1 MEEDAMRSTSNG
13 FVAAV
18 RSFTA
23 ALTFGT
29 LALAITAPVGA
40 EPSGPPIR
48 VGGSI
53 ALTGPLA
60 STGLVHKLGGEIFIE
75 QINKG
80 DGLLGR
86 PIEWVLLDD
95 QSKPDLTRTLYERL
109 ITADKVDL
117 VIGPYATGSI
127 LSAMAV
133 AERHGKMLI
142 HNSMGIPKLAT
153 YDMQF
158 PVYQMGYDPE
168 QTFPNTLLDAL
179 AASGTPP
186 KTIAIV
192 TSKFP
197 SVHFLSVGAR
207 EVAKKRGLKEL
218 LYLEFEFGNR
228 DFGAIAARVRDA
240 DADLLWMGSI
250 GLESNMLLEAL
261 KKLNY
266 TPKNHFH
273 LYPAP
278 GPLALAPEG
287 QRALSMT
294 LFEPLPPFTNNP
306 VVAEFVKLYRER
318 AEKAKLSYTEPDMQA
333 ALGYAQWQVLHAAVT
348 ATKSLDDK
356 VLAQWLRANQVNTLL
371 GRMRFNGQ
379 GNYGDDLAKVKQVQ
393 NGKWLTVW
401 PKDSAAPGTKLLIP

>member
-1 MEEDAMRSTSNG
+1 MSKLPTNRFITAIRCC
-13 FVAAV
+13 AV
-18 RSFTA
+18 GLVFSA
-23 ALTFGT
+23 
-29 LALAITAPVGA
+29 LALASALPARA

-48 VGGSI
+48 VGGSL

-60 STGLVHKLGGEIFIE
+60 STSLVHKLAGEIFLQ

-86 PIEWVLLDD
+86 PVEWVLLDD

-117 VIGPYATGSI
+117 LIGPYATGSI

-142 HNSMGIPKLAT
+142 HNTMGIPKLAK
-153 YDMQF
+153 YAMQF
-158 PVYQMGYDPE
+158 PIYQFGYEPE
-168 QTFPNTLLDAL
+168 QTFPNMLFDAL
-179 AASGTPP
+179 AASGAAP
-186 KTIAIV
+186 KTFALV

-197 SVHFLSVGAR
+197 SVHFMSVGAS
-207 EVAKKRGLKEL
+207 EVAKKRGLTEL
-218 LYLEFEFGNR
+218 LYIEFEFGNR

-240 DADLLWMGSI
+240 DPDLLWMGSI

-278 GPLALAPEG
+278 APLALAPEG

-294 LFEPLPPFTNNP
+294 LFEPHAPFTNDP
-306 VVAEFVKLYRER
+306 VVREFVKLYRER
-318 AEKAKLSYTEPDMQA
+318 AEKAKLPYAEADMQA
-333 ALGYAQWQVLHAAVT
+333 ALGYAQWQVLYAAVT

-356 VLAQWLRANQVNTLL
+356 VLAQWLRANPVNTVL
-371 GRMRFNGQ
+371 GRMRFNGP
-379 GNYGDDLAKVKQVQ
+379 GNYGDDLAKIKQVQ
-393 NGKWLTVW
+393 NRKWLTVW
-401 PKDSAAPGTKLLIP
+401 PKEFAAPGTKLLTP

>member
-1 MEEDAMRSTSNG
+1 MRSSKRRLSEG
-13 FVAAV
+13 FLAAA
-18 RSFTA
+18 RGFMA
-23 ALTFGT
+23 AFAFGAF
-29 LALAITAPVGA
+29 ALSVSARA
-40 EPSGPPIR
+40 EAAPSGAPIR
-48 VGGSI
+48 VGGTM

-60 STGLVHKLGGEIFIE
+60 ATGFVHKLAGEIFVE

-80 DGLLGR
+80 AGMLGR
-86 PIEWVLLDD
+86 PVEWVLLDD
-95 QSKPDLTRTLYERL
+95 QSRPDLTRTLYDRFA
-109 ITADKVDL
+109 TGVDL

-133 AERHGKMLI
+133 AERQGRLLI
-142 HNSMGIPKLAT
+142 HNTMGIPKLAK

-158 PVYQMGYDPE
+158 PLYQFGYNAE
-168 QTFPNTLLDAL
+168 QTFPTKLFEGL
-179 AASGTPP
+179 AASGAPI

-207 EVAKKRGLKEL
+207 EVAKQRGLNEL

-240 DADLLWMGSI
+240 NPDFLWMGGI
-250 GLESNMLLEAL
+250 GLESNMLLDAM

-273 LYPAP
+273 LSPAP
-278 GPLALAPEG
+278 APLALAPEG

-294 LFEPLPPFTNNP
+294 LFEPHPPFTGNP
-306 VVAEFVKLYRER
+306 GAAEFTKLYRER
-318 AEKAKLSYTEPDMQA
+318 AEKAKLPYPEADMQA

-356 VLAQWLRANQVNTLL
+356 VLAAWLRANRVNTVL
-371 GRMRFNGQ
+371 GPMRFNGQ
-379 GNYGDDLAKVKQVQ
+379 GNYGDDLSAVKQVQ
-393 NGKWLTVW
+393 NGKWVTVW
-401 PKDSAAPGTKLLIP
+401 PRQSAAPGVKLMMP

>member
-1 MEEDAMRSTSNG
+1 MRTSKRRLSKDLFG
-13 FVAAV
+13 KTRAIA
-18 RSFTA
+18 A
-23 ALTFGT
+23 ALVFGAV
-29 LALAITAPVGA
+29 ALSVSAPGGA
-40 EPSGPPIR
+40 APSGPPIR
-48 VGGSI
+48 VGGSL

-60 STGLVHKLGGEIFIE
+60 ATAMVHKLAGEIFIE
-75 QINKG
+75 QVNKG

-86 PIEWVLLDD
+86 PVEWVLFDD
-95 QSKPDLTRTLYERL
+95 QSKPDLARTLYDRL
-109 ITADKVDL
+109 VTADKVDL
-117 VIGPYATGSI
+117 LIGPYATGSI

-142 HNSMGIPKLAT
+142 HNTFGIPKLAK

-158 PVYQMGYDPE
+158 PVYQFGFTPE
-168 QTFPNTLLDAL
+168 DTFPPKLYEGL
-179 AASGTPP
+179 AASGASI

-197 SVHFLSVGAR
+197 SVLFLSVGAR
-207 EVAKKRGLKEL
+207 EVAKKRGLTEV

-240 DADLLWMGSI
+240 NPDLLWMGSV
-250 GLESNMLLEAL
+250 GLESNMMLEAL

-287 QRALSMT
+287 ERALAMT
-294 LFEPLPPFTNNP
+294 LFEPHPPFTGNP
-306 VVAEFVKLYRER
+306 VAAEFIKLYRER
-318 AEKAKLSYTEPDMQA
+318 AEKAKLPYPEADMQA

-356 VLAQWLRANQVNTLL
+356 ALANWLRTHSVDTLL
-371 GRMRFNGQ
+371 GRMRFNGTH
-379 GNYGDDLAKVKQVQ
+379 NYGDDLSKVKQIQ
-393 NGKWLTVW
+393 SGKWITVW
-401 PKDSAAPGTKLLIP
+401 PKESAAPGVKFLSR

>member
-1 MEEDAMRSTSNG
+1 MAS
-13 FVAAV
+13 
-18 RSFTA
+18 
-23 ALTFGT
+23 LTFGA
-29 LALAITAPVGA
+29 LALATAAGA
-40 EPSGPPIR
+40 LAAPSGPPIR
-48 VGGSI
+48 VGGSM

-60 STGLVHKLGGEIFIE
+60 ATGMVHKLAGEIFIE
-75 QINKG
+75 QVNKG

-95 QSKPDLTRTLYERL
+95 QSKPDLTRTLYDRL

-133 AERHGKMLI
+133 AERQGKMLV
-142 HNSMGIPKLAT
+142 HNTMGIPKLAK

-158 PVYQMGYDPE
+158 PLYQFGYNAE
-168 QTFPNTLLDAL
+168 QTFPAKLFEGL
-179 AASGTPP
+179 AASGAPI

-207 EVAKKRGLKEL
+207 EVAKQRGLNEV

-228 DFGAIAARVRDA
+228 DFGAIAARIRDA
-240 DADLLWMGSI
+240 NPDFLWMGGI
-250 GLESNMLLEAL
+250 GLESNMLLDAL

-278 GPLALAPEG
+278 APLALAPEG
-287 QRALSMT
+287 QNALSMT
-294 LFEPLPPFTNNP
+294 LFEPHPPFTSNP
-306 VVAEFVKLYRER
+306 GAAEFVKLYRER
-318 AEKAKLSYTEPDMQA
+318 AVAAKLPYPEADMQA
-333 ALGYAQWQVLHAAVT
+333 ALGYAQWQVLHAAVS

-356 VLAQWLRANQVNTLL
+356 VLANWLRANPVNTIM
-371 GRMRFNGQ
+371 GVMRFNGQ
-379 GNYGDDLAKVKQVQ
+379 GNYGGDLSNVKQVQ
-393 NGKWLTVW
+393 GGKWVTVW
-401 PKDSAAPGTKLLIP
+401 PRAQAAPGTKLIMP

>member
-1 MEEDAMRSTSNG
+1 MRPSKRRLSEVLFAAARGLT
-13 FVAAV
+13 AAV
-18 RSFTA
+18 A
-23 ALTFGT
+23 
-29 LALAITAPVGA
+29 VGA
-40 EPSGPPIR
+40 FALSASLPSNAAPSGQPIR
-48 VGGSI
+48 VGGTL

-60 STGLVHKLGGEIFIE
+60 STGFVHKLAGEIFIE

-80 DGLLGR
+80 NGLLGR
-86 PIEWVLLDD
+86 PLEWVLLDD
-95 QSKPDLTRTLYERL
+95 QSKPDLTRTLYDRFSSG
-109 ITADKVDL
+109 VDL
-117 VIGPYATGSI
+117 IIGPYATGSI

-133 AERHGKMLI
+133 AERQGKLLI
-142 HNSMGIPKLAT
+142 HNTFGIPKLAK

-158 PVYQMGYDPE
+158 PLYQFGYNAE
-168 QTFPNTLLDAL
+168 QTFPTRLFEGL
-179 AASGTPP
+179 AASGAPI

-207 EVAKKRGLKEL
+207 EVAKKRGLNEL

-240 DADLLWMGSI
+240 NPDFLWMGSI

-294 LFEPLPPFTNNP
+294 LFEPHPPFTKNP
-306 VVAEFVKLYRER
+306 GAAEFMKLYRER
-318 AEKAKLSYTEPDMQA
+318 AEKAKLPYPEADMQA

-348 ATKSLDDK
+348 ATKSLNDK
-356 VLAQWLRANQVNTLL
+356 AIAQWLRANRVNTVL
-371 GRMRFNGQ
+371 GTMRFNGPS
-379 GNYGDDLAKVKQVQ
+379 NYGDDLSKVKQVQ
-393 NGKWLTVW
+393 NGKWVTVW
-401 PKDSAAPGTKLLIP
+401 PREFAAPGVKLMMP